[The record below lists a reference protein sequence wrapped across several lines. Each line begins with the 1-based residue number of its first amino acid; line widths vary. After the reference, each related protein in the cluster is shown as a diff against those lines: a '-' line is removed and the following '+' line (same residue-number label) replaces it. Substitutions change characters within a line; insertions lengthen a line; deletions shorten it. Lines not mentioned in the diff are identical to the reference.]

1 MSRGT
6 RGPAQGPAAFRL
18 RGSHPLWPWFP
29 PRSAKRWHTCGRTG
43 VLPGGPHNP
52 RSATAPALTRSG
64 FGLVP
69 VRSPLLRESRL
80 ISSPRGTKMFQFP
93 RFPSRAYGFRPR
105 CESMTSRTLPH
116 SGIPGSTPAD
126 GSPRLFAAYHALHRL
141 LAPRHPPCALPSATP
156 APSRALPTPALAPC
170 DRSPSFASR
179 YAVVPVLVGRHT
191 ATHRRAALPRTQP
204 PSKLALGPPLRPTKL
219 LGRPQV
225 LGGEMPGTQKPA
237 ARARRPVCRLGCA
250 GASRCVPRFPRW
262 AVSLSAPPPCRGTR
276 SVYSTAR
283 SVVHP
288 ARGGAGEIRTPDLPR
303 ARRALSH

>member
-1 MSRGT
+1 VSRGT

-29 PRSAKRWHTCGRTG
+29 PRSAKRWHTCGSPG
-43 VLPGGPHNP
+43 GLPGGPHNP
-52 RSATAPALTRSG
+52 RAATAPALTRSG
-64 FGLVP
+64 FGLLP

-93 RFPSRAYGFRPR
+93 RFPSHPYGFRMG

-156 APSRALPTPALAPC
+156 APSRALPTPALAP
-170 DRSPSFASR
+170 FENLAFLHAMQLFR
-179 YAVVPVLVGRHT
+179 YWSVAP
-191 ATHRRAALPRTQP
+191 ARRAVGLRF
-204 PSKLALGPPLRPTKL
+204 LGPSRRPSSR
-219 LGRPQV
+219 LGRRSVRPSAGPASPTAPGG
-225 LGGEMPGTQKPA
+225 LGMAGTQKPA

-250 GASRCVPRFPRW
+250 RASRCVPR
-262 AVSLSAPPPCRGTR
+262 
-276 SVYSTAR
+276 
-283 SVVHP
+283 
-288 ARGGAGEIRTPDLPR
+288 
-303 ARRALSH
+303 